1 MNRQVLQILPHAVA
15 IPLFVILASIFFS
28 PAYDGYDLRQGD
40 ISQFLGMSKEIR
52 DYRAFHDEET
62 LWTNSMFS
70 GMPSYQI
77 SLKQDRNVPKMIFT
91 AIRTTFPGPVGTLF
105 LAMLSFY
112 VLGLCMRINPW
123 LSMIGAI
130 AFGFSSVHILYL
142 AAGHASKV
150 NAIALMPGVLGG
162 VLLAYR
168 RSLWAGAAI
177 TALWLSM
184 HLAANHL
191 QMTYY
196 LLYLVGFVVL
206 SEVIRLLLNA
216 EVKKALVTSGVLVLA
231 TVLALLPNMTNILTT
246 YEYSAY
252 TTRGNSDLTIIPE
265 GRENEQVNR
274 DGLDPAYI
282 LEYSMARG
290 EFWSMMVPNIKGGI
304 TGAIGTDP
312 DLMRG
317 IDGNMQQNVAQ
328 SNQYWGEQ
336 RFTAGAFYFG
346 ALVMALF
353 IISFFVLRDTLR
365 WPFLLVTLLSIV
377 LSWKDPSFITNI
389 FLDSV
394 PLFAKFRDTK
404 MMLVLVSVIAP
415 LMAILLMDEMRKGIP
430 PARRFWLYAGS
441 GFVLLLLLLFTV
453 APGVLFD
460 FISPQER
467 SQFENYITDSNNDP
481 QTVALIDTLTGSLE
495 TVRQRILRADA
506 IRSLLF
512 AAVGIALLMLLDRK
526 KLPASAAM
534 AIFGI
539 AALVDIYTVD
549 LRYVNDE
556 KQGREYVHWQKHID
570 KIYPHQVSPADQSV
584 MNRELQAQPAVA
596 TALKDAVDQR
606 VSDLDDKFT
615 DDLNSREK
623 EAGLERVRAA
633 ARFGMLNLKTHY
645 RVLNLNNTFN
655 DARTSYFHK
664 SLGGYHGA
672 KLGRYQELIDFHLG
686 PELQRFMESARSIGA
701 AAMNGLTISNMLN
714 AQYLIIDPNSEALAN
729 PNAYGNAWFVRGIEI
744 AEDANDEMEALYTI
758 NTATDAVVH
767 REFESMV
774 PVALVP
780 DSTAGIEL
788 THYEPNHLEY
798 TANCSSEQLA
808 VFSEIWYPEGWQAY
822 IDGEAV
828 NHVRANYVLRA
839 LSIPPG
845 EHKVEFVFAP
855 ETYITGQRYS
865 AAGSGL
871 VLAFILGGA
880 FLAWRGRNKTTTSE
894 EG

>member
-15 IPLFVILASIFFS
+15 IPLFVILASVFFS

-52 DYRAFHDEET
+52 DYRAFYEEET

-70 GMPSYQI
+70 GMPAYQI
-77 SLKQDRNVPKMIFT
+77 SLKQDRNVPKMTFT
-91 AIRTTFPGPVGTLF
+91 AIRTAFQGPIGTLF

-112 VLGLCMRINPW
+112 ILGLCMRINPW
-123 LSMIGAI
+123 LSMIGAV

-162 VLLAYR
+162 VLLAFR
-168 RSLWAGAAI
+168 RSLWAGAAV

-196 LLYLVGFVVL
+196 LLYLIGFVVIA
-206 SEVIRLLLNA
+206 EVIRLLLNA
-216 EVKKALVTSGVLVLA
+216 QAKKALLTSAVLLLA
-231 TVLALLPNMTNILTT
+231 AVLALLPNMTNILTT
-246 YEYSAY
+246 YEYSDY
-252 TTRGNSDLTIIPE
+252 TTRGKSELTVVPE
-265 GRENEQVNR
+265 GRENEEVNR
-274 DGLDPAYI
+274 EGLDPSYI

-290 EFWSMMVPNIKGGI
+290 EFWSMLVPNIKGGA
-304 TGAIGTDP
+304 TGAIGNDP
-312 DLMRG
+312 DLMDG
-317 IDGNMQQNVAQ
+317 IDRGMQQNVAQ

-346 ALVMALF
+346 ALIMALF

-365 WPFLLVTLLSIV
+365 WPFLLVTLLAIV

-404 MMLVLVSVIAP
+404 MMLVLVSIVAP
-415 LMAILLMDEMRKGIP
+415 FMAIWLVDELRKGIP
-430 PARRFWLYAGS
+430 EERRKWLHAGS
-441 GFVLLLLLLFTV
+441 GFILVLLLLFTA

-460 FISPQER
+460 FVSAQER
-467 SQFENYITDSNNDP
+467 AQFENYIIDSNNDP
-481 QTVALIDTLTGSLE
+481 QTVTLIDQLTESLE

-506 IRSLLF
+506 LRSLIF
-512 AAVGIALLMLLDRK
+512 AIIGVALLLLLDRK

-534 AIFGI
+534 AVFGV

-549 LRYVNDE
+549 QRYVNDE
-556 KQGREYVHWQKHID
+556 KQGREYVHWETHIN
-570 KIYPHQVSPADQSV
+570 KMFPHQVSAADQSI
-584 MNRELQAQPAVA
+584 MNLEMQQQPAIGK
-596 TALKDAVDQR
+596 TLKEAVDLR
-606 VSDLDDKFT
+606 VSELDDKYT
-615 DDLNSREK
+615 DDLTSRER
-623 EAGLERVRAA
+623 EAGLDRVRAS
-633 ARFGMLNLKTHY
+633 ARFGMLNLETHY

-701 AAMNGLTISNMLN
+701 AAMSGLNISNMLN
-714 AQYLIIDPNSEALAN
+714 AQYLIIDPNSQALAN
-729 PNAYGNAWFVRGIEI
+729 PNAYGNAWFVKGIEF
-744 AEDANDEMEALYTI
+744 AETADDEIEALYTL

-767 REFESMV
+767 REFESLV
-774 PVALVP
+774 PVGLVP
-780 DSTAGIEL
+780 DSSATITL
-788 THYEPNHLEY
+788 TNYEPNHLEY
-798 TANCSSEQLA
+798 TASCTQEQLA

-822 IDGEAV
+822 IDGGAV
-828 NHVRANYVLRA
+828 DHVRTNYVLRA
-839 LSIPPG
+839 LTIPPG
-845 EHKVEFVFAP
+845 EHKIEFVFAP
-855 ETYITGQRYS
+855 DIYETGQTLS
-865 AAGSGL
+865 AAGSA
-871 VLAFILGGA
+871 VLMIFVIGGA
-880 FLAWRGRNKTTTSE
+880 LLAWRRREKTATTV
-894 EG
+894 